1 MYAKPLLSEAAAR
14 FAMGIAMTSF
24 LAVLSISALLI
35 ATFHHYILHPLFFGP
50 LSRVPGPK
58 LYALTKWRLAWD
70 DWTGQRT
77 RAIHTLHLKHGPVVR
92 IGPNEVHLNSLS
104 ALRTIHGAGSGFERT
119 SFYAMFD
126 VYGKSNMFTFSNGA
140 EHAKR
145 KRLLSRAYSKSAIL
159 NHDNTEV
166 VLAEK
171 IRDFLD
177 LVSKAGN
184 DEKAL
189 EIFAALHYYAID
201 VITTFL
207 YGTSEFGATTAL
219 RGAPNHLA
227 LLSDIIDPARRRLSW
242 FAVHLPFPTKWLYTR
257 ADIV

>member
-1 MYAKPLLSEAAAR
+1 MA
-14 FAMGIAMTSF
+14 SF
-24 LAVLSISALLI
+24 LVVLSVSALLI
-35 ATFHHYILHPLFFGP
+35 VTLHHYILHPFFLGP
-50 LSRVPGPK
+50 LSHVPGPK

-70 DWTGQRT
+70 DWIGQRT
-77 RAIHTLHLKHGPVVR
+77 RAIHALHLKYGPVVR
-92 IGPNEVHLNSLS
+92 IGPNEVHFNSLS
-104 ALRTIHGAGSGFERT
+104 ALRTIYGAGSGFERT

-159 NHDNTEV
+159 NQDNTKV
-166 VLAEK
+166 ILVDK

-177 LVSKAGN
+177 LVSKTWN
-184 DEKAL
+184 DKNDL

-207 YGTSEFGATTAL
+207 Y
-219 RGAPNHLA
+219 
-227 LLSDIIDPARRRLSW
+227 
-242 FAVHLPFPTKWLYTR
+242 
-257 ADIV
+257 